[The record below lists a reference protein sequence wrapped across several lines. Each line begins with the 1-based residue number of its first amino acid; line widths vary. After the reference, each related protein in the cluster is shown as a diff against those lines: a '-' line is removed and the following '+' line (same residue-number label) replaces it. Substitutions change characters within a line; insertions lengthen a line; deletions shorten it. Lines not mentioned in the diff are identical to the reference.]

1 MNLFGFNKKEPAPA
15 DTTPDVAAPEPAD
28 AATTEEAAAP
38 SPDAAPAQPEVTAFD
53 AEIVP
58 EATSEAAPLDVA
70 SPAEAPAAEPPLEST
85 PEPPRA
91 LAAGTYLN
99 GEYEIKEVVSRGFIN
114 YYLANA
120 GDYGADDWKLVA
132 ERLAPANRV
141 ETEVEVPFFPPATR
155 FVQEEREYA
164 VWDWQPLKS
173 LDDWNAHPNDETYLS
188 VVGEVARGLQ
198 ALENAGLQPDLAR
211 DSLYFDAS
219 GQLKAFG
226 FFDAPGSQA
235 APMSAVQQLSAL
247 SSRFAK
253 TNLAG
258 GATLRLDD
266 EFAALPFS
274 VEVKS
279 FARRLSEG
287 EFASAGEVVV
297 ALAGFAPVHKTHVA
311 LLSDVGMERELN
323 EDCGLIWKS
332 SRAGHARNYE
342 LELLAVADG
351 MGGHEGGEVAS
362 DLTLTS
368 LEAAISRRQGLD
380 WNDNAAVLAA
390 LGEILVE
397 VNDAVVRLTENPP
410 YASMRAKPGSTL
422 VCALRVGSR
431 AFLGNIGDSRAY
443 RWNAAN
449 GLERLTRDHSY
460 VQDLLDSGAITEEQA
475 WGHPD
480 GSVITSHV
488 GMMRG
493 LKRDV
498 FLRLLAPGDKLVL
511 VSDGVVDTLRDPE
524 IEAII
529 AAPAEVSQLCVS
541 LVNAAN
547 DAGGYDNITVAA
559 LLCE

>member
-1 MNLFGFNKKEPAPA
+1 V
-15 DTTPDVAAPEPAD
+15 VAA
-28 AATTEEAAAP
+28 
-38 SPDAAPAQPEVTAFD
+38 
-53 AEIVP
+53 
-58 EATSEAAPLDVA
+58 
-70 SPAEAPAAEPPLEST
+70 LE
-85 PEPPRA
+85 
-91 LAAGTYLN
+91 
-99 GEYEIKEVVSRGFIN
+99 
-114 YYLANA
+114 
-120 GDYGADDWKLVA
+120 
-132 ERLAPANRV
+132 
-141 ETEVEVPFFPPATR
+141 
-155 FVQEEREYA
+155 
-164 VWDWQPLKS
+164 
-173 LDDWNAHPNDETYLS
+173 
-188 VVGEVARGLQ
+188 
-198 ALENAGLQPDLAR
+198 
-211 DSLYFDAS
+211 
-219 GQLKAFG
+219 
-226 FFDAPGSQA
+226 
-235 APMSAVQQLSAL
+235 
-247 SSRFAK
+247 
-253 TNLAG
+253 
-258 GATLRLDD
+258 
-266 EFAALPFS
+266 
-274 VEVKS
+274 
-279 FARRLSEG
+279 
-287 EFASAGEVVV
+287 
-297 ALAGFAPVHKTHVA
+297 GFAPVRKTQAA

-323 EDCGLIWKS
+323 EDCGLVWKS

-362 DLTLTS
+362 DLTLAS
-368 LEAAISRRQGLD
+368 LEAAVAKRQGLD
-380 WNDNAAVLAA
+380 WYDNSAVLAA

-443 RWNAAN
+443 RWNASQ

-460 VQDLLDSGAITEEQA
+460 VQDLVESGAISEEQA

-529 AAPAEVSQLCVS
+529 AAESDVSQLCAS

-547 DAGGYDNITVAA
+547 DAGGFDNITVAA